1 MTLPTHL
8 PENILNQ
15 EKQTMPETPAL
26 TDIAS
31 MATLRKEFIRNYCIL
46 STQRPHCSKKP
57 GNMITL

>member
-15 EKQTMPETPAL
+15 EKQTMLETPVL
-26 TDIAS
+26 SDIAS
-31 MATLRKEFIRNYCIL
+31 MATLIKEFTRNYCTQ